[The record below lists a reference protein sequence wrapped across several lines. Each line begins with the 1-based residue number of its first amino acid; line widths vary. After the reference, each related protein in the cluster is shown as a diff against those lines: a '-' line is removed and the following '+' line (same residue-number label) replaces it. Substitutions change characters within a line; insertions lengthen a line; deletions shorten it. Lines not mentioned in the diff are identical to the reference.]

1 VATYST
7 GVTVTYDATAL
18 GEVVDLAWNIGGQIE
33 GRSFSTPAY
42 TSEPGTVTVQALSTA
57 GVSITKFGKRADLV
71 IAGGGVALTVKA
83 YLSGVG
89 AAAEVNGL
97 TRYAVEFTILDG

>member
-7 GVTVTYDATAL
+7 GVTVTYDGTPLA
-18 GEVVDLAWNIGGQIE
+18 EVVDLSWSYGGSIE
-33 GRSFSTPAY
+33 GRSFATPAY
-42 TSEPGTVTVQALSTA
+42 TSEPGTVTVQTLDPA
-57 GVSITKFGKRADLV
+57 GVPTSKFGKRADLV

>member
-1 VATYST
+1 MATYST
-7 GVTVTYDATAL
+7 GVTVTYDGTAL

-42 TSEPGTVTVQALSTA
+42 SSEPGTVVVQALSSA
-57 GVSITKFGKRADLV
+57 GVPTSKYGKRADLV
-71 IAGGGVALTVKA
+71 IAGGSVGLTVKA
-83 YLSGVG
+83 YLSRVG